1 MNPIPVRLK
10 EARLN
15 AGLSQKKLG
24 IIVGIDAFSASARM
38 NQYEKGK
45 HVPDFL
51 ILKRIAKVLSV
62 PAAYFYAE
70 DDTLAEL
77 LLLYE
82 KNNNE
87 AKKQILQFCKNL
99 SQQNS
104 FI

>member
-62 PAAYFYAE
+62 PPAYFYTE

-77 LLLYE
+77 LLSYE

-87 AKKQILQFCKNL
+87 AKKQILQFSKDL

>member
-51 ILKRIAKVLSV
+51 ILKRIAERSLPVQRVPLPLS
-62 PAAYFYAE
+62 
-70 DDTLAEL
+70 LAML
-77 LLLYE
+77 R
-82 KNNNE
+82 
-87 AKKQILQFCKNL
+87 
-99 SQQNS
+99 
-104 FI
+104 